1 MTPDHG
7 HAGGAGSLSA
17 RTMKLGVLLPM
28 WTGSYA
34 GTTPTMRELLR
45 FARHAEALGLDSL
58 WFTDHLYFEPYTD
71 FRAVGIELPPDWAG
85 VKGGQWECWTALAA
99 VAAVTSRIEL
109 GTLVTNTAFRNP
121 ALLARMA
128 DNVADLSGGRLILG
142 LGAGDFAS
150 EHRAYGFDFERHV
163 SRFEE
168 SLQVIRPLLRGE
180 RVSYAG
186 EFVRAEEAALLPRA
200 AGGAPPIL
208 IGTLLGKPR
217 MSRLVAEHADLWNCM
232 IAFGDCALAT
242 FLDAWEPIRAA
253 CERRGRD
260 PAALRRSATVAVNLG
275 DGPYGVVPTA
285 VPFAGSPRQIAD
297 RCAEYA
303 EAGCSHLSV
312 IPHPWNEA
320 GLDALADVL
329 TLLRT

>member
-1 MTPDHG
+1 
-7 HAGGAGSLSA
+7 
-17 RTMKLGVLLPM
+17 VLLPM

-34 GTTPTMRELLR
+34 GATPTMRELLG

-58 WFTDHLYFEPYTD
+58 WFTDHLYFEPHTD
-71 FRAVGIELPPDWAG
+71 FRAVGIELPDEWAG
-85 VKGGQWECWTALAA
+85 IKGGQWECWTTLAA
-99 VAAVTSRIEL
+99 VAATTSRIEL
-109 GTLVTNTAFRNP
+109 GTLVSNTGFRNP

-128 DNVADLSGGRLILG
+128 DNVADLSDGRLILG
-142 LGAGDFAS
+142 LGAGDFVT

-168 SLQVIRPLLRGE
+168 SLRVIGPLLRGE

-186 EFVRAEEAALLPRA
+186 EFVRAEAAELLPRA
-200 AGGAPPIL
+200 ACGAPPIL

-232 IAFGDCALAT
+232 IAFGDCGITT
-242 FLDAWEPIRAA
+242 FHDAWAPIEAA
-253 CERRGRD
+253 CERHGRD
-260 PAALRRSATVAVNLG
+260 PATLARSATVAINFT

-303 EAGCSHLSV
+303 EAGCTHLSV
-312 IPHPWNEA
+312 APHPWNEA
-320 GLDALADVL
+320 GLDRLAEVVA
-329 TLLRT
+329 LLRA